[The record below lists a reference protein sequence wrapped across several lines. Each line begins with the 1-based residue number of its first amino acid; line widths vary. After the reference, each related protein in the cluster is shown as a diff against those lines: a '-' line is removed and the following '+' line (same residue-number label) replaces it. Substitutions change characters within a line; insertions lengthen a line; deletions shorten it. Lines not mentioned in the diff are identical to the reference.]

1 MVVVVAAVANRFHV
15 LEHFKIVFSDLIV
28 FSFSELQSS
37 FFFFRIF
44 KTVDS

>member
-15 LEHFKIVFSDLIV
+15 LELFKIVFSDLIV

-37 FFFFRIF
+37 FFLFSSFQY
-44 KTVDS
+44 S